1 METKLKIWRKTW
13 GRQSCEGG
21 LPEHAPHV
29 SGTDAWHSASGLR
42 CNAGWRLGP
51 ARYMVRWGWMGGGT
65 ARGPRP
71 GDTHTQGPGPRT
83 PAARRREATRTTM
96 KKEMTEKIGR
106 RRSRRKWCRRGA
118 KELRGFSLD
127 MCVAPAPRSPRPA
140 PRAPRPAPRTSPT
153 RGSDPPWYP

>member
-51 ARYMVRWGWMGGGT
+51 ARYMVRGGWGNRQGT
-65 ARGPRP
+65 A
-71 GDTHTQGPGPRT
+71 
-83 PAARRREATRTTM
+83 
-96 KKEMTEKIGR
+96 
-106 RRSRRKWCRRGA
+106 
-118 KELRGFSLD
+118 
-127 MCVAPAPRSPRPA
+127 
-140 PRAPRPAPRTSPT
+140 T
-153 RGSDPPWYP
+153 RGHAHTGTGTPYTGSAKTRGHTYDNEKRDDREDWEEEEPEKVV